1 MRMRM
6 RMGLFASPE
15 SLLGQCPQGIRDGS
29 KKPPNTR
36 ANAHSL
42 ISTWTLIAPANSGG
56 LSMGLGLKR
65 RFSLFYCTTIYLLPV
80 HIFICFSATITKM
93 IERECRLFM
102 TAEIPGRRQRFA
114 CRRFAWGLL
123 SAGCHKACVDDLA
136 WMFRPS
142 HECFLF
148 QP

>member
-15 SLLGQCPQGIRDGS
+15 SLLGQCLLGIRDGS
-29 KKPPNTR
+29 KKSPNTG

-42 ISTWTLIAPANSGG
+42 MTTWTLIAPANSGG

-65 RFSLFYCTTIYLLPV
+65 RVSLFYCTIIYLLPV
-80 HIFICFSATITKM
+80 YIFICFSATITKM
-93 IERECRLFM
+93 IERECRNGLLI
-102 TAEIPGRRQRFA
+102 TAEIPRRRPRFA

-123 SAGCHKACVDDLA
+123 RIGSSRKCKGWNVIRV
-136 WMFRPS
+136 M
-142 HECFLF
+142 
-148 QP
+148 